1 MSYLSTTDDDVGD
14 DDGDDDDYL
23 VCVCIHIQ
31 IDGERHIIHM
41 YSISL

>member
-23 VCVCIHIQ
+23 VCVYTYTDRRRETH
-31 IDGERHIIHM
+31 
-41 YSISL
+41 YTYV